1 MHVFRKHFSPMN
13 FQMLVLLT
21 EMHQSLFMALTWLVF
36 HFDFVCQKNTKQIE
50 QAMAIIILALLKLYE
65 QFVVLMT
72 S

>member
-1 MHVFRKHFSPMN
+1 MHVFRINFSPMN

-21 EMHQSLFMALTWLVF
+21 EMHQSPFVALTWLVF
-36 HFDFVCQKNTKQIE
+36 HFDFVYQKNIKQIE
-50 QAMAIIILALLKLYE
+50 LAMAIIILTLLKLYE